1 MRVEENVTGV
11 SPLNRGGVGRGCEEL
26 GALWWVLVLLSLVVR
41 PEMGGEAGPLFGLLV
56 LETGAPSP
64 RVV

>member
-1 MRVEENVTGV
+1 M
-11 SPLNRGGVGRGCEEL
+11 

-41 PEMGGEAGPLFGLLV
+41 PEMGGEAGPLFGLLLRVLLLV

-64 RVV
+64 KVV